1 MLYQLMEM
9 VEQQNSTPE
18 SEFQIRCI
26 YVSSDEASGW
36 AGGRRLEVNRA
47 TFFSFISS
55 KVFEET
61 MSEAKLTHRL
71 YTQHSPMGR
80 YEIRE
85 ISERLCLLIDEM
97 QTLE

>member
-18 SEFQIRCI
+18 SEFQIQCI
-26 YVSSDEASGW
+26 YVSSDKLSGW
-36 AGGRRLEVNRA
+36 AGGRRLEANSV

-55 KVFEET
+55 KIFEET
-61 MSEAKLTHRL
+61 MSEAELTHRL

-85 ISERLCLLIDEM
+85 RSERLCLPIGEM
-97 QTLE
+97 

>member
-36 AGGRRLEVNRA
+36 AGAADQRSTVQL
-47 TFFSFISS
+47 SS
-55 KVFEET
+55 PLFLPRFLRT

-71 YTQHSPMGR
+71 YTQHSPIGR
-80 YEIRE
+80 YE
-85 ISERLCLLIDEM
+85 DP
-97 QTLE
+97 